1 MLMEVLLFQKSY
13 KATWV
18 ANYDKITPL
27 YFLEQE
33 MNLPPELFLIAM
45 FVLMYFLLIRPQQKR
60 AKDHKNLLKELKK
73 GDEVVTN
80 GGVIGKI
87 NAVDESF
94 AEIEIASGVSVKVQK
109 QGINQKMP
117 KGSVKPMTKSSAKSK
132 ANGKKETAK

>member
-1 MLMEVLLFQKSY
+1 
-13 KATWV
+13 
-18 ANYDKITPL
+18 
-27 YFLEQE
+27 

-60 AKDHKNLLKELKK
+60 AKDHKTLLKALKK

-87 NAVDESF
+87 TAVDESF
-94 AEIEIASGVSVKVQK
+94 AEVEVASGVVVKLQK

-117 KGSVKPMTKSSAKSK
+117 KGSAKSMSKSSSKDSSK
-132 ANGKKETAK
+132 AKASPKEKLTEKKETKK

>member
-1 MLMEVLLFQKSY
+1 
-13 KATWV
+13 
-18 ANYDKITPL
+18 
-27 YFLEQE
+27 

-60 AKDHKNLLKELKK
+60 AKDHKNLLKALKK

-87 NAVDESF
+87 SAVDESF
-94 AEIEIASGVSVKVQK
+94 AELEIAPGVSVKVQK

-117 KGSVKPMTKSSAKSK
+117 KGSVKPMTKSSPKAKSSSK
-132 ANGKKETAK
+132 AKSIEKKEK

>member
-1 MLMEVLLFQKSY
+1 MDS
-13 KATWV
+13 
-18 ANYDKITPL
+18 
-27 YFLEQE
+27 
-33 MNLPPELFLIAM
+33 LPPSVFLIGM

-132 ANGKKETAK
+132 ANGKKETA